1 MNDWTKHDNSEPP
14 ALAPAAMVEV
24 IDNYGDDFG
33 PDRVDSFC
41 WGYISHYRAFTDPE
55 GAPYTSADGLEPWAE
70 YVATDDV
77 SDAGRDG
84 AVCQFAFRP
93 LAGGGQWNPDRAI
106 TGAPETHRHPG
117 DWRESLYRVWR
128 DE

>member
-41 WGYISHYRAFTDPE
+41 WGYISHYRAFTGPE
-55 GAPYTSADGLEPWAE
+55 GTPYTSADGLEEWARYAATDIGGAVLQLDTIPQDTE
-70 YVATDDV
+70 YGDWLPVATW
-77 SDAGRDG
+77 
-84 AVCQFAFRP
+84 
-93 LAGGGQWNPDRAI
+93 LA
-106 TGAPETHRHPG
+106 APETHCHPG